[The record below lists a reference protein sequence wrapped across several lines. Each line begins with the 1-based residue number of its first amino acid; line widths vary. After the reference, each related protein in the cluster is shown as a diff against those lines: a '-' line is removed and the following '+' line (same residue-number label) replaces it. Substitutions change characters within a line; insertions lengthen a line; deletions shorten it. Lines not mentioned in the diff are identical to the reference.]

1 MKVVVFDLDET
12 LGYFVEFGIFWNCL
26 QQYFNNHKM
35 KYSLTQEDFN
45 TTLELYPEFLRPNI
59 MTLLKYLMY
68 KKKSKCCHKML
79 IYTNN
84 QGPNRWCKQLI
95 SYFENKINFELF
107 DQIINAFKING
118 EVIEFCRTTHDKS
131 FHDLVKCTKIPSN
144 SQICFLDDH
153 YYPEMANDNV
163 YYINV
168 KPYVHDL
175 EIDEM
180 IQRFWNSEL
189 REKIFA
195 KHKNDEIKKM
205 FEKNMND
212 LFEPYGYM
220 VFEKTKEE
228 NNIDKIV
235 SKQILIH
242 LQNFFDQTSTN
253 SQSFSS
259 AKSSKYSKSL
269 KRGKNKNSRNNK
281 TRKQYSK

>member
-12 LGYFVEFGIFWNCL
+12 LGYFVEFGIFWDCL
-26 QQYFNNHKM
+26 QQYFTNYKI

-45 TTLELYPEFLRPNI
+45 TILDLYHEFLRPNI
-59 MTLLKYLMY
+59 ITLLKYLMY

-84 QGPNRWCKQLI
+84 QAPNHWCKQLI

-131 FHDLVKCTKIPSN
+131 FHDLVKCTKIPPN

-175 EIDEM
+175 DFNEI
-180 IQRFWNSEL
+180 IKRFWNSSA
-189 REKIFA
+189 REKIFYQTGSN
-195 KHKNDEIKKM
+195 KIMKNH
-205 FEKNMND
+205 FEKYMHQ
-212 LFEPYGYM
+212 LFDQYGYL
-220 VFEKTKEE
+220 VIEKTKEE

-242 LQNFFDQTSTN
+242 LQEFFDQTPSD
-253 SQSFSS
+253 SQ
-259 AKSSKYSKSL
+259 SSKYSKSL
-269 KRGKNKNSRNNK
+269 KRGKNRNNRNNG
-281 TRKQYSK
+281 TRKRLQQ

>member
-1 MKVVVFDLDET
+1 MKVVIFDLDET
-12 LGYFVEFGIFWNCL
+12 LGYFVEFGIFWDCL
-26 QQYFNNHKM
+26 QQYFTNHKI

-45 TTLELYPEFLRPNI
+45 SILDLYPEFLRPNI
-59 MTLLKYLMY
+59 VTLLKYLMY

-84 QGPNRWCKQLI
+84 QGPNHWCKQLI
-95 SYFENKINFELF
+95 SYFENKINFDLF

-131 FHDLVKCTKIPSN
+131 FHDLVKCTKIPPN

-168 KPYVHDL
+168 KPYIHDL
-175 EIDEM
+175 DFDEM
-180 IQRFWNSEL
+180 IQRFWNSNI
-189 REKIFA
+189 REKIFSECGSN
-195 KHKNDEIKKM
+195 KQINEIKKVFVKYM
-205 FEKNMND
+205 YQ
-212 LFEPYGYM
+212 LFEQYGYL
-220 VFEKTKEE
+220 VIEKTKEE

-242 LQNFFDQTSTN
+242 LQEFFDQMPLD
-253 SQSFSS
+253 SQPNL
-259 AKSSKYSKSL
+259 SSKYSKSL
-269 KRGKNKNSRNNK
+269 KRIKRNQNNK
-281 TRKQYSK
+281 TKKQYD